1 MREPKKVRTIA
12 ELIKSCRM
20 LREHNEKL
28 KGRIAELEARIV
40 NARLAVEFLDGSVG
54 STIWRIKTDVQTA
67 LEQTNEQ

>member
-28 KGRIAELEARIV
+28 KGRNSELEARLEISPDHDVDGIDYMKLKKRIAELEA
-40 NARLAVEFLDGSVG
+40 
-54 STIWRIKTDVQTA
+54 A
-67 LEQTNEQ
+67 LEDK